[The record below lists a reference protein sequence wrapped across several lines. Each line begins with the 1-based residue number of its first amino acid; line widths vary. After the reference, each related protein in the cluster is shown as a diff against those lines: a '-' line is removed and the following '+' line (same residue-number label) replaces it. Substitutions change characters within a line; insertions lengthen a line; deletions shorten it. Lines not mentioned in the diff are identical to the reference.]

1 MLLFKAIA
9 SLLFIAACMLQ
20 PFFLSIAIA
29 VALSLVSRRPS
40 LNIAPTDLPYSTI
53 VQTWVECEPLR
64 CFRQSLAILL
74 ALLATYHFG
83 CLVMSWV
90 ARYHPFDEA
99 SAFTLPALC
108 LAFFCLHLREL
119 PHLHSGLAYVPVLSC
134 TTQLHADGSR
144 SLLQCGCGGGG
155 CLSVPVLL
163 ARCP

>member
-1 MLLFKAIA
+1 M
-9 SLLFIAACMLQ
+9 
-20 PFFLSIAIA
+20 
-29 VALSLVSRRPS
+29 
-40 LNIAPTDLPYSTI
+40 
-53 VQTWVECEPLR
+53 R

-119 PHLHSGLAYVPVLSC
+119 PHLHSGLAYVLSC
-134 TTQLHADGSR
+134 ATIACRLLTSR
-144 SLLQCGCGGGG
+144 SLLQCGCSGGG
-155 CLSVPVLL
+155 CLSLPVLL
-163 ARCP
+163 ARCPSACLCRRRSERVHLAGHAGEPRAARMWRWAQPADSSLRTTVAPSAHRNTRATAHRGGLCR